1 MQQATQAVRNFH
13 QSVSRPINIPTPNMS
28 GWNSAMQSASQQ
40 VRQMNDRMRN
50 MTPPP
55 PPNMS
60 GWQSTFQNVGNRV
73 QEMGHRVQQAGQ
85 TMQNAFAP
93 AAAAS
98 GLFLGRMI
106 NDSREFESQ
115 TRKAAVLTGGAY
127 NKVKSDI
134 LDMAKTSVYSTGEV
148 AAAYAEMGAKGF
160 DAAQAT
166 AALPGVLSAAAAS
179 QEDLALVSDT
189 VTSALNAFGMEAS
202 KSGHIAD
209 VLAQAANQSAAGI
222 LDMNYAF
229 KYAAGP
235 ANALGISME
244 ELAAS
249 IGIMVDAGSTGES
262 AGTSLRSVMLT
273 LAKAAKEP
281 PKELKKLGISVTDQN
296 GKMKSLA
303 QIIGEIKTG
312 MNGYSDAQRAAALS
326 AIFGTEAVTGVLN
339 LMNAGP
345 EKIEKMT
352 KALEYSGG
360 ASKKAADAMLE
371 GWAGAISRME
381 SAVDVAARAFTDALA
396 PAVTAVAGGIEK
408 LANAF
413 TGLPQPMQ
421 TVIAT
426 IVATTTAFL
435 VIGTVVGIMASAIG
449 TALIP
454 LGALI
459 GWLGKSTTVAKLA
472 SAAMVGLRAAFAFL
486 TGPIGIAVMT
496 LTAVGVALTQL
507 YQRNESF
514 RNSVNSVVGS
524 IKGFCTTLSA
534 LGKYL
539 FAVVEDGDYLNDWIT
554 HLPTGFQDAAQ
565 KIGEAVSK
573 IRDGIIQLFDA
584 TKAVFSGD
592 FSQIGEIFKMIGPSI
607 AGAIVG
613 GIPGVII
620 SISRYLPAIAEYLN
634 ANKGIVVEAI
644 TNVFNSIAEFLTTS
658 LPQLIEVGS
667 QMIMSLV
674 NGLVQAAP
682 SILEAMVGVIN
693 TIMQSIA
700 TYLPMLIEAGMQIL
714 QALITGIVQVLP
726 TIIQT
731 GLQLILTLIQG
742 IMQMIPMLIPVAVT
756 IIETIVNGLM
766 SFLPQLIE
774 IGINVLTSLITG
786 ITQAIPMIVLV
797 IITVI
802 TTLIDAITANLPAIV
817 QAGVSIL
824 TTLVDGIVKMLPQLI
839 DLAVILI
846 TKVADT
852 ILANLP
858 AIINAGVKILMALID
873 GIVKILPQ
881 LINAALTLIAKIV
894 ETLIANLPKIID
906 AGVKILMALIA
917 GIFKIIPQLIVAAVM
932 LVVTLVGEL
941 IKNLP
946 KILEAGVKLVEAL
959 IKGLLSLLG
968 QLGKAALDLGKKI
981 LNTIKEVNLFDIGV
995 DIIKGLVNGLGSMF
1009 SSVWGKMKELGNG
1022 IKDQIAGILG
1032 IHSPSRVMRD
1042 YGVYIGQGLV
1052 IGMDSMVGT
1061 IEKAA
1066 GRMADA
1072 VTPRFETIAPSELF
1086 QFTGDNPLANYF
1098 NAIFED
1104 GDYLNDWITHIP
1116 ESIRDAVRDIGKQ
1129 MERFEGLTKAEVNS
1143 LARRRLQ
1150 VGPAN
1155 ELTYRIVNEGVKP
1168 QRDSQYARANEII
1181 NRQPAYINVQI
1192 GKQEFAKFVDDI
1204 TNEQKAAEERR
1215 AIF

>member
-13 QSVSRPINIPTPNMS
+13 QAVSRPINVPTPNMS
-28 GWNSAMQSASQQ
+28 GWNSAVQSAGQHVQQLNSQ
-40 VRQMNDRMRN
+40 MRN

-60 GWQSTFQNVGNRV
+60 AWQSTFQNVGGRV
-73 QEMGHRVQQAGQ
+73 QEVGHRVQQAGQ

-98 GLFLGRMI
+98 GLALGKMI
-106 NDSREFESQ
+106 QDSREFESQ
-115 TRKAAVLTGGAY
+115 TRKAAILTGGSY
-127 NKVKSDI
+127 NQVKKDI
-134 LDMAKTSVYSTGEV
+134 LDMAKTSVYSTGQV

-160 DAAQAT
+160 NAAQST

-179 QEDLALVSDT
+179 GEDLGLVANT
-189 VTSALNAFGMEAS
+189 ITSALNAFGLEAS
-202 KSGHIAD
+202 ESGRVAD
-209 VLAQAANQSAAGI
+209 ILAQAANQSAAGM

-235 ANALGISME
+235 AHTLGISME

-262 AGTSLRSVMLT
+262 AGTALRASLLRLVSPPKAA
-273 LAKAAKEP
+273 AKA
-281 PKELKKLGISVTDQN
+281 LDKLGITTTDSN

-303 QIIGEIKTG
+303 QIMGELQKG
-312 MNGYSDAQRAAALS
+312 MANYTDAQKASTMA
-326 AIFGTEAVTGVLN
+326 AIFGTEAVSGMLN

-345 EKIEKMT
+345 EKINEMT
-352 KALEYSGG
+352 KALENSAGS
-360 ASKKAADAMLE
+360 SKKAADAMLE
-371 GWAGAISRME
+371 GWAGALTQME
-381 SAVDVAARAFTDALA
+381 SALDAAARAFTDALA
-396 PAVTAVAGGIEK
+396 PAITFASDKIAS
-408 LANAF
+408 LANWF
-413 TGLPQPMQ
+413 SDLPSSVQ

-426 IVATTTAFL
+426 TVAATTAFL
-435 VIGTVVGIMASAIG
+435 IFGTVLGIMINSIG
-449 TALIP
+449 GGIIMFGTF
-454 LGALI
+454 I
-459 GWLGKSTTVAKLA
+459 GWLGKSATVAKLA

-486 TGPIGIAVMT
+486 TGPIGIAVMA
-496 LTAVGVALTQL
+496 LTAVGVALSQL

-514 RNSVNSVVGS
+514 RNSINSVVGS

-539 FAVVEDGDYLNDWIT
+539 FAVAEDGDYLNDWIT

-584 TKAVFSGD
+584 TKAAFSGD

-607 AGAIVG
+607 AGAIIG

-620 SISRYLPAIAEYLN
+620 SISRYLPAIAEHLN

-700 TYLPMLIEAGMQIL
+700 TYLPMLIEAGMQII
-714 QALITGIVQVLP
+714 QALISGIVQVLP

-742 IMQMIPMLIPVAVT
+742 IMQMIPTLIPVAVT

-817 QAGVSIL
+817 EAGVSIL

-839 DLAVILI
+839 DLAVTLI

-858 AIINAGVKILMALID
+858 AIINAGVKILMSLID

-917 GIFKIIPQLIVAAVM
+917 GIFKIIPQLIVAAVK

-981 LNTIKEVNLFDIGV
+981 INTIKEVNLFDIGAN
-995 DIIKGLVNGLGSMF
+995 IIKGLINGLGSMF

-1072 VTPRFETIAPSELF
+1072 ATPRFETIAPSELF
-1086 QFTGDNPLANYF
+1086 QFTGDNPLTNYF

-1104 GDYLNDWITHIP
+1104 GDALNDWITHIP
-1116 ESIRDAVRDIGKQ
+1116 ESIRDAVRDIGQQ

-1150 VGPAN
+1150 VGPAD

-1168 QRDSQYARANEII
+1168 QRDNQYARASEIV
-1181 NRQPAYINVQI
+1181 NRQPAYINVQL
-1192 GKQEFAKFVDDI
+1192 GKQEFSRFVDDI
-1204 TNEQKAAEERR
+1204 TGEQEAVRARR
-1215 AIF
+1215 EVF